1 MTVKTFYRGV
11 FLPHY
16 KEFSEDKSIVTVPL
30 PNEVVIPMQQ
40 HIGAPC
46 SPIVKPGDRVRAG
59 QRIGESGAF
68 VSAYIHASVD
78 GEVTAVEPRPYFNG
92 TNVMSVVIAVD
103 AEQGEPEWQE
113 RDTSALSVDELK
125 DAIKDAGIVGMGGAT
140 FPTHVK
146 LSPPKPIDAFI
157 VNACECEP
165 FLTCDHRMMVEMT
178 DRLLEGARL
187 VQRVISASKIIFGVE
202 TNKPDAIEALNAR
215 IAGAADIEVVPLDV
229 KYPQGSE
236 KQLIKATFDREVPPG
251 KLPLE
256 VGVVVQNVATCIA
269 IYDACRF
276 GKPLIERV
284 LTLTGDGAAKPQNL
298 LVRIGTSIEHIIDF
312 CGGFKG
318 EIGKII
324 LGGPMTGWSQSRLD
338 IPILKGSSG
347 ILLFSKSMVAETDY
361 MACVRCGKCVDH
373 CPMFLY
379 PNYIGVYA
387 EMGRYDKAEE
397 WGAMDCFECGVCV
410 YVCPS
415 NRPIVQFVRE
425 AKRQIAAARAAKN

>member
-1 MTVKTFYRGV
+1 LTVKTFSRGV

-16 KEFSEDKSIVTVPL
+16 KEFSENKSITAIPL
-30 PNEVVIPMQQ
+30 PKEVVIPLHQ
-40 HIGAPC
+40 HTGAPC
-46 SPIVKPGDRVRAG
+46 RAVVKPGDEVKAG
-59 QRIGESGAF
+59 QRIGESDAF
-68 VSAYIHASVD
+68 VTAFIHASVD
-78 GEVTAVEPRPYFNG
+78 GKVKAVEPRPYFTG
-92 TNVMSVVIAVD
+92 TNVESVVIEVD
-103 AEQGEPEWQE
+103 AKQGETAWQE
-113 RDTSALSVDELK
+113 RDVSKLNIDQIK
-125 DAIKDAGIVGMGGAT
+125 DAIKNAGIVGMGGAA

-146 LSPPKPIDAFI
+146 LSPPTAIDAFI

-178 DRLLEGARL
+178 DALIAGARL
-187 VQRVISASKIIFGVE
+187 IQKVVSAPRVIFGVE
-202 TNKPDAIEALNAR
+202 TNKPDAIQALNAK
-215 IAGAADIEVVPLDV
+215 IAGETGFQVVPLDV

-236 KQLIKATFDREVPPG
+236 KQLIKAVCDREVPPG
-251 KLPLE
+251 KLPFD

-269 IYDACRF
+269 VYDACRYD
-276 GKPLIERV
+276 KPLIERV
-284 LTLTGDGAAKPQNL
+284 LTVTGDAAARPQNIL
-298 LVRIGTSIEHIIDF
+298 ARIGTPISHIIEH

-318 EIGKII
+318 EAGKVIM
-324 LGGPMTGWSQSRLD
+324 GGPMTGWAQTRLD
-338 IPILKGSSG
+338 IPIVKGTSG
-347 ILLFSKSMVAETDY
+347 ILLFSQAMVAETQH

-379 PNYIGVYA
+379 PNYIGTYA
-387 EMGRYDKAEE
+387 ETGRFDLAAE